1 MRVKTERLEKDR
13 LEKESEKRRE
23 SREDFRVEKES

>member
-1 MRVKTERLEKDR
+1 MRVKKERVEKDR

-23 SREDFRVEKES
+23 SREGFRVEKAS